1 MLEHPSKF
9 LVQWVVST
17 GSWYFSFF
25 DPNCLLI
32 FETKIDQM
40 IIRILALLMLKV
52 PTVLEKQFWT
62 FRVLFIILP

>member
-32 FETKIDQM
+32 FETNIDQM

-52 PTVLEKQFWT
+52 PTILEKQFWT
-62 FRVLFIILP
+62 F